1 MAIINIFGILI
12 LATTPFDSSENA
24 YELFS
29 IGCQLELAG
38 KIPEAINHYLK
49 ALEKDPAS
57 SEIYYALA
65 NAYYKIREFDRGIHY
80 AKQGLAFVRD
90 STELYG
96 MIAAGHIA
104 KGDFKSAIEIYNTIR
119 KYKQSDVSIALTI
132 ALLYEGMGD
141 MQTAMKTLTEIPDSL
156 KNADIYLRLGTIAG
170 KQKSHND
177 AINYFKQALT
187 IDTTNSTAL
196 IGIGTGFD
204 ILNMKDSAIYYYEIA
219 TRYDQST
226 ELRKRLIDL
235 YGDTEQYEKLIA
247 VARALLNSNYYD
259 YYVRRALGFAL
270 YKSGLPNEALSQF
283 LICAGLNPEDDYSRF
298 YIARINLEQRNLNE
312 AQAAIEEAIRI
323 NPDFTELWVYAGF
336 IALDKSDYRSA
347 KYYFTEAAYR
357 NADMTQIYYL
367 LGATSEME
375 GNLKNAY
382 FLYKKTTSIN
392 PTSLPGLSAL
402 ANLCERLGRK
412 QEAFRTFEKIIKL
425 DSTDATALNYVGY
438 TYAER
443 GESLD
448 YALEL
453 IERALTIEPNNGY
466 FIDSRGWVYYQ
477 KGDFESALIDLKR
490 ACEIVE
496 DAVILEH
503 LGDVYVKLERIEE
516 AIATY
521 KKVITIAPNN
531 TNVRKKLSNLERK

>member
-12 LATTPFDSSENA
+12 LTFSPLDRSDNA

-49 ALEKDPAS
+49 AMEKDPSA

-65 NAYYKIREFDRGIHY
+65 NACYKIREFDKGMHY
-80 AKQGLAFVRD
+80 ARQGLAFVED
-90 STELYG
+90 STELFG

-104 KGDFKSAIEIYNTIR
+104 KGDFQNAIETYKTIR
-119 KYKQSDVSIALTI
+119 SLKPADMSIVQTI
-132 ALLYEGMGD
+132 ALLYEGLGD
-141 MQTAMKTLTEIPDSL
+141 MNTARQTLAAIPDSL
-156 KNADIYLRLGTIAG
+156 KNVDIYNRLGTIAG
-170 KQKSHND
+170 KQKNHND

-187 IDTTNSTAL
+187 LDTTNSTAL

-204 ILNMKDSAIYYYEIA
+204 ILNAKDSAIYYYELA
-219 TRYDQST
+219 THYDQSL
-226 ELRKRLIDL
+226 EVRKRLIDL

-247 VARALLNSNYYD
+247 VARALLDSNYYD
-259 YYVRRALGFAL
+259 YYVRRTLGFAL
-270 YKSGLPNEALSQF
+270 YKSGFSNDALSQF
-283 LICAGLNPEDDYSRF
+283 LICAGLNPQDDYSRF

-312 AQAAIEEAIRI
+312 AQAAIEEAIKI

-336 IALDKSDYRSA
+336 IALDKTDYNSA
-347 KYYFTEAAYR
+347 RYYFTEAAYR

-367 LGATSEME
+367 LGATAEMD
-375 GNLKNAY
+375 GRLSDAY
-382 FLYKKTTSIN
+382 FFYKKAANIN
-392 PTSLPGLSAL
+392 PASIPALGAL
-402 ANLCERLGRK
+402 ANISDRLGRK
-412 QEAFRTFEKIIKL
+412 QEAFRTFERIIQL

-443 GESLD
+443 AESLS
-448 YALEL
+448 YALDL
-453 IERALTIEPNNGY
+453 IERALSIEPNNGY

-477 KGDFESALIDLKR
+477 QGNYESALLDLKR
-490 ACEIVE
+490 ASEIVE

-503 LGDVYVKLERIEE
+503 LGDVYVKLGELDE

-521 KKVITIAPNN
+521 KRVLAIDPKNR
-531 TNVRKKLSNLERK
+531 NVRKKLSNLQKE